1 MNARPTMT
9 TPWPPRRTARRP
21 LAPRVAAPREPADPG
36 RIGRRVVRRRA
47 KGMDA
52 AAVAAALED
61 ARFDAWQASRHEDL
75 VDDERRRAEL
85 GEWERIDRLLAAAA
99 PGTVYDPDTDDV
111 VRAELAA
118 EAAAAAEREAELREA
133 ARIAARADEL
143 QALRELGTLEQAE
156 PRTGDKAVRDELTR
170 RVGWGVQADVDA
182 WLARALA
189 AHRGHYADP
198 AAREAAAGLLPQ
210 PVLAHAALLS
220 ALARLVPAA
229 APGELAFA
237 ARLAAAEPEAA
248 GELAVLLARAHP
260 AR

>member
-1 MNARPTMT
+1 MT

-21 LAPRVAAPREPADPG
+21 RVAAPREPADPA
-36 RIGRRVVRRRA
+36 RIGQRVVRRRA

-61 ARFDAWQASRHEDL
+61 ARFDARQASRHEDL
-75 VDDERRRAEL
+75 AADERRRAEL
-85 GEWERIDRLLAAAA
+85 GEWERIDGLLAAAA

-156 PRTGDKAVRDELTR
+156 PREGDEAVRDELTR
-170 RVGWGVQADVDA
+170 RAGWGVQVDVDA

-229 APGELAFA
+229 APGELAVA
-237 ARLAAAEPEAA
+237 ARLAAADPEATA
-248 GELAVLLARAHP
+248 GLAALLTRATEP
-260 AR
+260 ADPTGSRA